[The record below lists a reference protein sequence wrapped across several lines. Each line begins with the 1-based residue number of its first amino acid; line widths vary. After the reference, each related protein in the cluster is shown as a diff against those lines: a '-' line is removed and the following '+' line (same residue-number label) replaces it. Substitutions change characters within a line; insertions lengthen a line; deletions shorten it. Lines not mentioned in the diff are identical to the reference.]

1 MTANAASTAASAAN
15 RTDHF
20 VCPFCGLL
28 CDDLPAPGRVEEIVA
43 WGQRLQAL
51 CPRAGNG
58 IVGLAKAAT
67 DRPPAA
73 MIDGKP
79 ATLEEAVAEAARHFA
94 AARRPVVGG
103 LSGDVQAIRA
113 ALSLADRG
121 SARVVHRNQFV
132 AQRNL
137 FAQQSRGA
145 MTATLAE
152 VKNRAELILV
162 VGGSMTNGFPRLYE
176 RLFAPAP
183 VFVNEA
189 ERTVLL
195 LGAPAP
201 ERLPSGVRVEQ
212 VDCGNL
218 DLLDSVAVLRAHLL
232 GQSVA
237 SGDAANGLASLAQR
251 LRDGRY
257 GAVVWAAAELDCSGA
272 DLLVEQLFQM
282 VVDLNKK
289 TRWVCLPLGGN
300 DADLTAN
307 AVSTWQTG
315 FPLPIE
321 FSGNGVAHSVAYDP
335 FPDYADAD
343 LLLWLAPLAGVGKP
357 TVPGVADDVSTIVI
371 GAPSLVD
378 AAPVDAK
385 GIFIA
390 VASPGVTGT
399 GHLVRTDGVITMYAA
414 AVLDSPL
421 PAAAEVLERIAA
433 ALNGEQ
439 Q

>member
-1 MTANAASTAASAAN
+1 MTANAAFMAASGSN
-15 RTDHF
+15 RADHF

-28 CDDLPAPGRVEEIVA
+28 CDDLPAPGRGEEIVA

-51 CPRAGNG
+51 CPRAGAG
-58 IVGLAKAAT
+58 IGRMATAITVTADRSPAAT
-67 DRPPAA
+67 
-73 MIDGKP
+73 IDGK
-79 ATLEEAVAEAARHFA
+79 ATTLDEAVAEAARRFA

-113 ALSLADRG
+113 ALTLADRG

-152 VKNRAELILV
+152 VKNRAELIVV
-162 VGGSMTNGFPRLYE
+162 VGGAATNGFPRLYE

-183 VFVNEA
+183 VFANQA
-189 ERTVLL
+189 DRTLIL
-195 LGAPAP
+195 LGAPTL
-201 ERLPSGVRVEQ
+201 ERLPAGVKVEQ

-218 DLLDSVAVLRAHLL
+218 DLFDALAMLRAHLQ
-232 GQSVA
+232 GQPVA
-237 SGDAANGLASLAQR
+237 TGDVGSRLAGLAQR
-251 LRDGRY
+251 LRDCHY
-257 GAVVWAAAELDCSGA
+257 GAVVWAAAELDFGGA

-321 FSGNGVAHSVAYDP
+321 FASKTVAYDP
-335 FPDYADAD
+335 FPNYADAD

-357 TVPGVADDVSTIVI
+357 MVPGIAEGVPAIVI
-371 GAPSLVD
+371 GAPPMADSLPAD
-378 AAPVDAK
+378 AP

-390 VASPGVTGT
+390 VATPGVTGT